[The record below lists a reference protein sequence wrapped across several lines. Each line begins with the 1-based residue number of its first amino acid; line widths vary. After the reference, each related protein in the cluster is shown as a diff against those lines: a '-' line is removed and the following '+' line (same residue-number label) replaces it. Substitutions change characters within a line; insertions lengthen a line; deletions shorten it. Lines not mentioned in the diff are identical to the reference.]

1 MLLFK
6 PIFSFEAASRSGL
19 NMAKQHRSSDP
30 KTHGGSDANQSQ
42 SAAANPAIDASNPM
56 QMSQL
61 PGAGNSYALGLV
73 QAKANRDLESQD
85 VVADAQTGVKGS
97 GSELPFSDQI
107 QASFGHHDVSGVQ
120 AHTGSDAKAATSA
133 IGAEAYATGSDIAFG
148 NSPDLHTAAHEAA
161 HVVQQRSGVSLQ
173 GGVGQVGDKYEQH
186 ADAVADQVVQGKS
199 AEGLLD
205 KHSSGNQA
213 GDTASGDV
221 QMFFDLGWG
230 ETDENV
236 LPHVRGKAN
245 RMRNDAWSFY
255 EASPDEGHAS
265 EALYELYSQLHDFAE
280 AINQGVEDAILIRD
294 LMDGY
299 GEVSSTMNALRSDRS
314 YANAQAAAGA
324 WGGFMPAFGRGLSR
338 VTGVSQFADFFA
350 GCNAAFFGGIVAA
363 GWQNFNK
370 ANDCD
375 IVQDPGNG
383 CD

>member
-1 MLLFK
+1 
-6 PIFSFEAASRSGL
+6 
-19 NMAKQHRSSDP
+19 MAKQHRSNDP

-42 SAAANPAIDASNPM
+42 STAANPAIDASNPM

-61 PGAGNSYALGLV
+61 PGAGNSYMLGLV
-73 QAKANRDLESQD
+73 QAKANSDLESQE
-85 VVADAQTGVKGS
+85 VLADAQSGVKGS

-120 AHTGSDAKAATSA
+120 AHTGSDAKAATSS

-148 NSPDLHTAAHEAA
+148 GSPDLHTAAHEAA

-205 KHSSGNQA
+205 KHSSGHQA

-230 ETDENV
+230 ESDSDAQADARGRVGRLKRAAWDHYENSE
-236 LPHVRGKAN
+236 GQAN
-245 RMRNDAWSFY
+245 GLYAVY
-255 EASPDEGHAS
+255 EN
-265 EALYELYSQLHDFAE
+265 LYELYEKID
-280 AINQGVEDAILIRD
+280 QGIEDIKLVRD
-294 LMDGY
+294 LVEGY
-299 GEVSSTMNALRSDRS
+299 GFLTIATETLKADRTYENAQLA
-314 YANAQAAAGA
+314 ANA
-324 WGGFMPAFGRGLSR
+324 WGDFMPTFGRGLSR
-338 VTGVSQFADFFA
+338 ITGVKQFGEFFA
-350 GCNAAFFGGIVAA
+350 GCNEDFFGGIVAA
-363 GWQNFNK
+363 GWQNYNK
-370 ANDCD
+370 ANDCE